1 LAEEKK
7 ERIEHCSD
15 RQQLI
20 IFIFFYEFFINK
32 IDLMIQ
38 FLLLEILFKDAVT
51 IRRGYYTNI
60 SNFNIGQTNKFVK
73 FSDALRI
80 VL

>member
-1 LAEEKK
+1 L
-7 ERIEHCSD
+7 
-15 RQQLI
+15 
-20 IFIFFYEFFINK
+20 
-32 IDLMIQ
+32 
-38 FLLLEILFKDAVT
+38 V
-51 IRRGYYTNI
+51 RRGYYTNM